1 MKIGDLAK
9 AIGCDVQT
17 VRHYEKQ
24 GLLPQPARSASG
36 YRLYQA
42 EDAERLRFIRRCR
55 ELGMSLPEIGVLLH
69 YRDEPDAACG
79 EVNAIVDHHL
89 AGIDVKIAVL
99 LGLREALAALR
110 TQCAESR
117 VAKDCG
123 ILNALE
129 RVAEG

>member
-17 VRHYEKQ
+17 VRHYEKE
-24 GLLPQPARSASG
+24 GLLPQPVRSESG

-42 EDAERLRFIRRCR
+42 ADAERLRFIRRCR
-55 ELGMSLPEIGVLLH
+55 ELGMSLPEVRVLLR
-69 YRDEPDAACG
+69 YRDQPDAACG
-79 EVNAIVDHHL
+79 EVNSILDHHL
-89 AGIDVKIAVL
+89 AGIDEKIAVL

-110 TQCAESR
+110 TQCAASR
-117 VAKDCG
+117 IAKDCG

-129 RVAEG
+129 RVAGG